1 MNKMTQDGVAA
12 AVAAVHSPIS
22 TPPAAGP
29 SPAMASLP
37 TDLPGAC
44 NVTYSDKFDSRLVW
58 YEDHIVGGFLILVG
72 ITSLLGNGT
81 TIVMFYRKLRH
92 LTAAEVLLLNMA
104 VMHLCL
110 AIFSYPC
117 PTISSFAHR
126 WLFGN
131 VGCQI
136 YGFVCYTLGIA
147 TIVSMVALA
156 VVRYLKTCT
165 HTYSRRLTAQHMK
178 VVLLAVYF
186 YSLFWSILPFL
197 SLGKAYEV
205 EPFGTSCT
213 LHWAS
218 DEKATQVYIL
228 VVVVMVVVAPFMV
241 MFWCYLEILL
251 MVRRNH
257 RKKMYM
263 AKRSGNSQGRT
274 ELQLTL
280 VSALVCLGYLV
291 AWLPYTVVS
300 VSYALLKR
308 EAPVYFALAPVLLA
322 KSSCAYNPIVYVFVN
337 ARYRQ
342 QMREILCET
351 LQTLL
356 CWRTSP
362 QVNTEAQA
370 ADTSQDIN
378 SSRTLGMNQESM
390 LMEEVQPLTNT
401 AAASIKSL
409 NSTQAT
415 TPCHLPPEPSPSSQK
430 SLEEEQQ
437 EAQQETQKEER
448 KEETEEAVLSQGMPT
463 PEQDAPTPHEKSP
476 TLSSNVF
483 HSLYG
488 FQEGGE
494 RCRECEEASCNH
506 YQQQSKE
513 GRKEQPTS
521 ASVHSERKD

>member
-1 MNKMTQDGVAA
+1 MKGEVSCNIALGSGGRARVSEAWLAGAVDLSRTLSLHTQRRFHRRKTRMNKMTQDGVAA
-12 AVAAVHSPIS
+12 AVAAVHSPLT
-22 TPPAAGP
+22 TPSPAGP
-29 SPAMASLP
+29 SPAMASVP
-37 TDLPGAC
+37 TDLPGTC
-44 NVTYSDKFDSRLVW
+44 NVTYSDKFDSRLLW
-58 YEDHIVGGFLILVG
+58 YEDHIVGGFLLLVG

-104 VMHLCL
+104 LMHLFL

-131 VGCQI
+131 LGCQI

-147 TIVSMVALA
+147 TILSMVALA

-178 VVLLAVYF
+178 VVLLSVYL

-197 SLGKAYEV
+197 SLAKAYEV

-228 VVVVMVVVAPFMV
+228 AVVVMVVVVPFMV

-257 RKKMYM
+257 RKKMIM
-263 AKRSGNSQGRT
+263 AKRSGGSQGRT

-300 VSYALLKR
+300 VSYALVRR

-342 QMREILCET
+342 QMKDILCEA
-351 LQTLL
+351 LETLL
-356 CWRTSP
+356 
-362 QVNTEAQA
+362 VLVHLQA
-370 ADTSQDIN
+370 GEHTGS
-378 SSRTLGMNQESM
+378 
-390 LMEEVQPLTNT
+390 
-401 AAASIKSL
+401 
-409 NSTQAT
+409 
-415 TPCHLPPEPSPSSQK
+415 
-430 SLEEEQQ
+430 
-437 EAQQETQKEER
+437 
-448 KEETEEAVLSQGMPT
+448 
-463 PEQDAPTPHEKSP
+463 
-476 TLSSNVF
+476 
-483 HSLYG
+483 
-488 FQEGGE
+488 GG
-494 RCRECEEASCNH
+494 R
-506 YQQQSKE
+506 
-513 GRKEQPTS
+513 
-521 ASVHSERKD
+521 